1 LLLCAIAAG
10 ANKPTVIKDLE
21 AIHYVGKEVVVHG
34 RVVSVT
40 MSPVGTAYINF
51 GGEYPNQQ
59 FAGYIAAGSKVM
71 SRKRL
76 TMLSEKTV
84 SITGTIELYKG
95 KPEINIIRADQIEV
109 LDSQAER

>member
-1 LLLCAIAAG
+1 
-10 ANKPTVIKDLE
+10 
-21 AIHYVGKEVVVHG
+21 
-34 RVVSVT
+34 

-51 GGEYPNQQ
+51 GGEYPNQK
-59 FAGYIAAGSKVM
+59 FAGHIAAGSKVM

-76 TMLSEKTV
+76 TMLSGKTV

-109 LDSQAER
+109 LDSQTER